1 MLFLFVGS
9 ERIVKSALAAKHSS
23 GPFVGADSLCK
34 KNPEFVS
41 LSKKISMQG
50 VQDSDTTVY
59 HVIDQTTASHLGP
72 PRSSI
77 ELYASLV
84 SYVFL
89 AVASIFGNTLV
100 IGAYV
105 KNERLQR
112 NIRYTFIIGLAC
124 ADLLVGLVSLP
135 IWIYITLSAHNDT
148 PFHRTL
154 YQVYITVDIFIG
166 SASILQLAG
175 ISVERS
181 YAVVRPVK
189 HRLLNRKTLDHAV
202 AVTWLFS
209 AALASIQPLQ
219 YGTHWQMIYT
229 MVMATLC
236 FFIPTVVIITAY
248 CCIFAAIKTKNTMA
262 NHRTNKNCFTK
273 EVCILTSK
281 IYGLWPWAMLKP
293 SGLFL
298 PSKDPFGLL
307 HNILCICNGWR
318 DWKTNSFSHKM
329 SHPCVSDRN
338 DRKND

>member
-9 ERIVKSALAAKHSS
+9 ERIVKSPLAAKHSS
-23 GPFVGADSLCK
+23 GSFVGADSLCK

-59 HVIDQTTASHLGP
+59 HVIDQTTASHMGP

-124 ADLLVGLVSLP
+124 ADFLVGLVSLP

-148 PFHRTL
+148 AFHRTL

-189 HRLLNRKTLDHAV
+189 HRLLNRKTLNHAV

-219 YGTHWQMIYT
+219 YGTHWQVIYT

-248 CCIFAAIKTKNTMA
+248 CCIFAAIKTEKTMA

-281 IYGLWPWAMLKP
+281 IYDLWPWAMLKT

-307 HNILCICNGWR
+307 HNI
-318 DWKTNSFSHKM
+318 FM
-329 SHPCVSDRN
+329 YF
-338 DRKND
+338 